1 MIPPPWKLRFEE
13 GASLNVLNTEMENKA
28 GRGPGLALRGIPLRV
43 RAVGWN
49 KMTRPTGRSFQQ
61 RRAFSDWISLL

>member
-43 RAVGWN
+43 R
-49 KMTRPTGRSFQQ
+49 PTGRSFQQ
-61 RRAFSDWISLL
+61 RRAFSDWISLQ